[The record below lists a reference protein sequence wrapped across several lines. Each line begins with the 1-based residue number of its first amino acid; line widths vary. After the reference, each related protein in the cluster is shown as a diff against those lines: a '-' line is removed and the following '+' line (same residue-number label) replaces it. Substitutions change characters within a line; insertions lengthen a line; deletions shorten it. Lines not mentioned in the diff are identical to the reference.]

1 MEELKLMFLL
11 KYKKR
16 IKRKGFTLIE
26 LIIVMAIIL
35 VMASFLIPKFNGYRG
50 KAERVKAID
59 TGRQIYVAAMESYME
74 NKGVFNEGQ
83 LEKTSKELL
92 GIEKLNIQ
100 IASDDNVVVNYDVDN
115 KKYCLKFGKNSSNFY
130 IDDEKGEIYP
140 TYNPKKEKSTKQNG
154 NEEEAPK
161 IENGIQQE

>member
-140 TYNPKKEKSTKQNG
+140 TYNPKNEKKTKPEDTEG
-154 NEEEAPK
+154 TGSEEN
-161 IENGIQQE
+161 IS

>member
-1 MEELKLMFLL
+1 MEELKLMFSL

-59 TGRQIYVAAMESYME
+59 TGRQIYVVAMESYME
-74 NKGVFNEGQ
+74 NKGVFNKGQ

-92 GIEKLNIQ
+92 GIEKLNIE

-115 KKYCLKFGKNSSNFY
+115 KNYCLKFGKNSSNFY
-130 IDDEKGEIYP
+130 IHDEKGEIYP
-140 TYNPKKEKSTKQNG
+140 TYNPKNEKKTNPEDTEGTGSKEDIS
-154 NEEEAPK
+154 
-161 IENGIQQE
+161 